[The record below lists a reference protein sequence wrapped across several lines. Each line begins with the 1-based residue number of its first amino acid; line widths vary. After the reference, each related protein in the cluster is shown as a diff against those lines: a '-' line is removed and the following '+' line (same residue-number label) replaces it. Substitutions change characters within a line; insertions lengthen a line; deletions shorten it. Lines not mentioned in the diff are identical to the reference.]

1 MWGPVGNVSLCIR
14 PSTVAVPAGRVPG
27 VNIPSRGAFGSF
39 AVHSFA
45 VHSFAVHS
53 FAVRSFA
60 DVVLGPDRSVEDEWP
75 DDGEQGERGYDGA
88 SHPRKTSTMSLVPE
102 VASR

>member
-39 AVHSFA
+39 AV
-45 VHSFAVHS
+45 
-53 FAVRSFA
+53 RSFA
-60 DVVLGPDRSVEDEWP
+60 GVVLGPDRSVEDEWP